1 MAAPKGNKYAKG
13 NKGPHTDR
21 PWADALRRAIVQSDG
36 KTLRRLADA
45 IVAKAAD
52 GDVAALKEIGDRLDG
67 KPHQSVDAKV
77 NSNLTVEIV
86 RFAQDAGQASP

>member
-1 MAAPKGNKYAKG
+1 MAAPKGNQFAKG
-13 NKGPHTDR
+13 NKGPHGDR

-67 KPHQSVDAKV
+67 KAHQAISAQVDSSV
-77 NSNLTVEIV
+77 TVVINK
-86 RFAQDAGQASP
+86 FAD

>member
-1 MAAPKGNKYAKG
+1 VAAPKGNQFAKG
-13 NKGPHTDR
+13 NKGPHGDR

-67 KPHQSVDAKV
+67 KAHQAISAQVDSSV
-77 NSNLTVEIV
+77 TVVINK
-86 RFAQDAGQASP
+86 FAD